1 MIVLLTLSAS
11 LSAAQAQTQLG
22 GAPLPPSMG
31 AGPIAAPGS
40 SPSFNVGRS
49 GTGRTILVPSMPS
62 NLDSFSNRVQDC
74 VAAGAAAGVTPNG
87 VGAFTRSCA
96 N

>member
-1 MIVLLTLSAS
+1 
-11 LSAAQAQTQLG
+11 
-22 GAPLPPSMG
+22 
-31 AGPIAAPGS
+31 
-40 SPSFNVGRS
+40 
-49 GTGRTILVPSMPS
+49 MPS